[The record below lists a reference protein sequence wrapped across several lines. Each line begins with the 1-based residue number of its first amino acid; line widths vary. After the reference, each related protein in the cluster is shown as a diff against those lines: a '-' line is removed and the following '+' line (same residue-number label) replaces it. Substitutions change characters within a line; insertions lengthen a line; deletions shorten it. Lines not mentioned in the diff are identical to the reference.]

1 LNHRNTALRVS
12 RRGVIAA
19 PRKKVLIIDDDDDFG
34 RRAAWTLDGAGL
46 VARFHHGPQG
56 SLQAIRET
64 GCEVVLL
71 DVNMP
76 QLDGPRLMRMIRETF
91 TAPRVRVIL
100 CSNMHKGVLQ
110 KLAERLGADG
120 AIQKPEDAQELVGA
134 LEAAMLVEPSSR
146 VRMSAS
152 ALLSDPLGETST
164 RQTVSEGPPSTR
176 RRAPDQETG
185 SFDITIEPPDLVV
198 LKARTGG
205 ANGSGKAALTQLETW
220 AGPRPYY
227 LILFDMSETVA
238 LDAAARD
245 HMSAWARRV
254 PPHAMAA
261 FGADFHIQ
269 VVLEMV
275 QRAVSKLTGKPL
287 HRHFSRDE
295 ATARAWLDKV
305 RSDLLPGS

>member
-1 LNHRNTALRVS
+1 MTHRKTPVVPS
-12 RRGVIAA
+12 RRGII
-19 PRKKVLIIDDDDDFG
+19 PSNRRKVLVIDDDDDFG
-34 RRAAWTLDGAGL
+34 RRAAWALEDAGL
-46 VARFHHGPQG
+46 SARFHHGPQG

-64 GCEVVLL
+64 ACDVVLL

-100 CSNMHKGVLQ
+100 CSNMHKAVLQ
-110 KLAERLGADG
+110 RLADQLGADG
-120 AIQKPEDAQELVGA
+120 AIPKPEDTQELAGA
-134 LEAAMLVEPSSR
+134 LEVALLVEPSSR
-146 VRMSAS
+146 VRVSAT
-152 ALLSDPLGETST
+152 APFSDPLGEPPP
-164 RQTVSEGPPSTR
+164 RQSSGEGPPSTR
-176 RRAPDQETG
+176 RMKAAETG
-185 SFDITIEPPDLVV
+185 SLDMTIEPPDLVV
-198 LKARTGG
+198 LKARGSV
-205 ANGSGKAALTQLETW
+205 AHGSGKAALSRLEAW

-227 LILFDMSETVA
+227 LILFDMSETVD

-275 QRAVSKLTGKPL
+275 QRAVSKLSGKPL
-287 HRHFSRDE
+287 HRHFSQDE
-295 ATARAWLDKV
+295 ATARAWLDKM
-305 RSDLLPGS
+305 RPGLVGGS

>member
-1 LNHRNTALRVS
+1 M
-12 RRGVIAA
+12 IAA

-110 KLAERLGADG
+110 KLADRLGADG
-120 AIQKPEDAQELVGA
+120 AIQKPEDTQELVGA
-134 LEAAMLVEPSSR
+134 LEAAMLIEPSSR
-146 VRMSAS
+146 VRMSAT
-152 ALLSDPLGETST
+152 AFLSDPLGEAST
-164 RQTVSEGPPSTR
+164 RQSGGEGPPSTR
-176 RRAPDQETG
+176 RAQAPETG
-185 SFDITIEPPDLVV
+185 SFDITIEPPDLVL
-198 LKARTGG
+198 LKARSCGG
-205 ANGSGKAALTQLETW
+205 NGSDKAGLSRLEEW

-295 ATARAWLDKV
+295 AAARAWLDKV
-305 RSDLLPGS
+305 RSGLLPGS